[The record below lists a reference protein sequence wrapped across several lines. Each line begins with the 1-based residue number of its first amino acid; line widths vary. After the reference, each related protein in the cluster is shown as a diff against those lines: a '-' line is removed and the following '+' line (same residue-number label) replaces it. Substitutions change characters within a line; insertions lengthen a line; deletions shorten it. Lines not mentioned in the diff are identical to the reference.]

1 MHDESIDPSDWRNS
15 TTRRCDCDTR
25 VNIRRVG
32 ETGAYRISSINLAHN
47 HPAFF
52 DDALPQYC
60 PPSEDQKAVIQ
71 ELASLRSLN
80 RGDIHTLLN
89 ARFPDHPLNPRQVS
103 NLIDNFKCDGRNEV
117 IAAGGDMVATV
128 ELLVKLK
135 QADERWV
142 IAVEAD
148 PVTRQFMRL
157 FWMSPRQV
165 ELAQR
170 FSDVVIN
177 DITYQRNVYGLPLN
191 IWLVIDHMFKSRN
204 IAYALHTSET
214 IQDHKW
220 CLDQLFAVLPAMC
233 PPLPKRA
240 YFSDYDLALDVAV
253 SDYEDVWHGLCI
265 HHMGGNLTKN
275 LAAPLGPL
283 FQPFQDRF
291 YQVYYSISPDAFENS
306 WEKLLEDYPRSR
318 DYLQKIFWPTRERW
332 AWAWV
337 SARFSCGV
345 RTSGRVE
352 SENRVNKLFGNSKT
366 TLFGLVKELIHRSD
380 DQDTNEK
387 LAARQ
392 VCRFCC

>member
-1 MHDESIDPSDWRNS
+1 
-15 TTRRCDCDTR
+15 
-25 VNIRRVG
+25 
-32 ETGAYRISSINLAHN
+32 
-47 HPAFF
+47 
-52 DDALPQYC
+52 
-60 PPSEDQKAVIQ
+60 
-71 ELASLRSLN
+71 
-80 RGDIHTLLN
+80 
-89 ARFPDHPLNPRQVS
+89 
-103 NLIDNFKCDGRNEV
+103 
-117 IAAGGDMVATV
+117 MVATV

-135 QADERWV
+135 QADDHWV

-148 PVTRQFMRL
+148 PVTRQFMCL

-177 DITYQRNVYGLPLN
+177 DITYQCNVYGLPLN
-191 IWLVIDHMFKSRN
+191 IWLIIDHMFKSCN

-214 IQDHKW
+214 IHDHKW
-220 CLDQLFAVLPAMC
+220 CLDQLFAVLPPMF

-265 HHMGGNLTKN
+265 HHMGGNLAKN

-283 FQPFQDRF
+283 FQPFQDQF
-291 YQVYYSISPDAFENS
+291 YQVYYSISPDAFEIS
-306 WEKLLEDYPRSR
+306 WEKLLEDYPCSR
-318 DYLQKIFWPTRERW
+318 DYLQKVFWPTRERW

-366 TLFGLVKELIHRSD
+366 TLFGLVKELIHHSD
-380 DQDTNEK
+380 DQDTNKK
-387 LAARQ
+387 LSARK
-392 VCRFCC
+392 VHSSCC